1 MNTITINELK
11 KYVDKQV
18 KLGNGEKKILISS
31 DDEGNG
37 YHELF
42 FEFTPVEQVFDGS
55 KYQPHAPYGVDEN
68 NIDEYIIL
76 G

>member
-11 KYVDKQV
+11 KFVDRQV
-18 KLGNGEKKILISS
+18 KLGNGNKKILLSS
-31 DDEGNG
+31 DDEGNE
-37 YHELF
+37 YHEMF
-42 FEFTPVEQVFDGS
+42 FGFTPSEQVFDGS

>member
-11 KYVDKQV
+11 KYVDTQV
-18 KLGNGEKKILISS
+18 KLGNGNKKILLSS
-31 DDEGNG
+31 DDEGNE

-42 FEFTPVEQVFDGS
+42 FAFTPAEQVFDGS
-55 KYQPHAPYGVDEN
+55 KYQPHAPFGI
-68 NIDEYIIL
+68 NINEYIIL